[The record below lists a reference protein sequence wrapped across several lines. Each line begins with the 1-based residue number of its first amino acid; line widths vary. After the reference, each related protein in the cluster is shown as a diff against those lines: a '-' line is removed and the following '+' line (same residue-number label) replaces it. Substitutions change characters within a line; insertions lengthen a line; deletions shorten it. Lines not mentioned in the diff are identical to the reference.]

1 MEIIFYINSNSKTDK
16 KRTGDKE
23 WYITASEPD
32 RPGGIT
38 YLPLTFEPP
47 LRENESLTAELDT
60 SPTKEDLVQCYLQ
73 KEPARKLINLQN
85 LPILIL
91 SAEASYHA
99 PYDHGTSNF
108 LKQAGVEHD
117 FIRLE
122 DNKIH
127 GNGHMM
133 MLEKNNHQIA
143 DFLLEWMQSKI

>member
-1 MEIIFYINSNSKTDK
+1 VIESHPMNNQFGSAGANS
-16 KRTGDKE
+16 
-23 WYITASEPD
+23 TAD
-32 RPGGIT
+32 H
-38 YLPLTFEPP
+38 L
-47 LRENESLTAELDT
+47 NE
-60 SPTKEDLVQCYLQ
+60 
-73 KEPARKLINLQN
+73 
-85 LPILIL
+85 LIL

-143 DFLLEWMQSKI
+143 DFLLEWMRSKIK